1 MNNLNWVQSF
11 VQVAE
16 TRSFV
21 ATARLQGVSASA
33 VSKSVAR
40 LEEHL
45 NVRLF
50 HRSTRSIS
58 LTAEGTLFLQRC
70 RRILDELT
78 AAEIELQQSV
88 EAPRGRLRVSLPL
101 ISMLSPQLIAAFLRR
116 YPEVELEIDY
126 SDRLVD
132 VIEEGFDAVLRTG
145 YPDDSRL
152 ISRKL
157 GTCRRVI
164 VAAPAYLDQ
173 HGTPE
178 HPHDLKD
185 HKLLLYRYPSNG
197 KIQQWP
203 LADDVPTDAS
213 RFPVTMVSNSSTTL
227 LAMAS
232 EGLGIACLLDYEVKE
247 KLASGAL
254 RAILDWDAASSV
266 EYRVLWPSGQQ
277 PAPKVRAF
285 VDFLAEHV
293 FPSR

>member
-247 KLASGAL
+247 RLASGAL
-254 RAILDWDAASSV
+254 RAILDWDAAPSV

>member
-185 HKLLLYRYPSNG
+185 HRLLLYRYPSNG

-213 RFPVTMVSNSSTTL
+213 RFPVTMVSNASTTL

-254 RAILDWDAASSV
+254 RAILDWDGASSV
-266 EYRVLWPSGQQ
+266 EYRILWPSGQQ

>member
-247 KLASGAL
+247 RLASGAL